1 MITWYHIKINIEPV
15 KPTNREIFELDTLE
29 MSDSVPTVW
38 TIQFDAPVHL
48 LWFFKRM
55 LHLFRQ
61 FIRKNADYAENL
73 VSWYEGFKKGGL
85 RGMYNRI
92 GDKMK
97 RIKNHLR
104 GQKLHN
110 ESFSDSCG
118 DAATYLLMLDE
129 AANDPQMTFEGTN
142 WS

>member
-1 MITWYHIKINIEPV
+1 MRWYRISIAIERQVGDVMATDVINMDSIEPV
-15 KPTNREIFELDTLE
+15 Q
-29 MSDSVPTVW
+29 W
-38 TIQFDAPVHL
+38 QCAFDASGQT

-55 LHLFRQ
+55 ISLYRQ
-61 FIRKNADYAENL
+61 FIRKNADYATDLSN
-73 VSWYEGFKKGGL
+73 WYEGFMESGL
-85 RGMYNRI
+85 QGIYNRTT
-92 GDKMK
+92 DKMN

-129 AANDPQMTFEGTN
+129 ANNEDVPIQGTN